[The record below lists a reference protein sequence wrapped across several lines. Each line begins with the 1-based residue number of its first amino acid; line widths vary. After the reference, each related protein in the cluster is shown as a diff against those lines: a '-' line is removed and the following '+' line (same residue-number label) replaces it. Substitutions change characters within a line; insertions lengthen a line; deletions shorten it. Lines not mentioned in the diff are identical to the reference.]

1 MDSLSIGVLVALLA
15 LVVLW
20 QWILQLSLS
29 EIEAETNEL
38 LFETN
43 FVIMHTRIVWMV
55 AKCFFNI
62 FHILYLSREMS
73 GKGNDKKKKDEE
85 FGKVKDEP
93 KSKKEDQ
100 GAQAQSKK
108 GGKI

>member
-1 MDSLSIGVLVALLA
+1 MDSLSLGALVALLA

-20 QWILQLSLS
+20 QWKLQLSLS

-38 LFETN
+38 LFEIN
-43 FVIMHTRIVWMV
+43 FVIMQTRIVWMV

-73 GKGNDKKKKDEE
+73 GKGNDKKKKDEKLM
-85 FGKVKDEP
+85 KVKEEP
-93 KSKKEDQ
+93 KTKKKDQ
-100 GAQAQSKK
+100 GAQAQSEK